1 VWAWP
6 WCARWSLRPSLPA
19 WRSQSVRVQSLR
31 DAVLRVVLVGLG
43 EDSADKLRL
52 GLVNH
57 IPAVFAAIPDWR
69 EAPTRGLALRRP
81 RLRRLRNLRGS
92 FRVEGLLT
100 KVRVKVVRGNVPCRN
115 AKRVMKR
122 LFKGR
127 NTRKWDCVGPQT
139 GYAACTRGD
148 SKITARF

>member
-1 VWAWP
+1 VPGAPRGSTRVWPIAIL
-6 WCARWSLRPSLPA
+6 AA
-19 WRSQSVRVQSLR
+19 I
-31 DAVLRVVLVGLG
+31 AVVLLAQSGL
-43 EDSADKLRL
+43 SA
-52 GLVNH
+52 
-57 IPAVFAAIPDWR
+57 PPSAYAVER
-69 EAPTRGLALRRP
+69 C
-81 RLRRLRNLRGS
+81 GS

-127 NTRKWDCVGPQT
+127 TTGKWNCVGPQT

-148 SKITARF
+148 NKVTARF

>member
-1 VWAWP
+1 VWPIALL
-6 WCARWSLRPSLPA
+6 AAIAVVAL
-19 WRSQSVRVQSLR
+19 VQS
-31 DAVLRVVLVGLG
+31 GL
-43 EDSADKLRL
+43 SAPPSAYATKRC
-52 GLVNH
+52 
-57 IPAVFAAIPDWR
+57 
-69 EAPTRGLALRRP
+69 
-81 RLRRLRNLRGS
+81 GS
-92 FRVEGLLT
+92 FRVDGLLT

-127 NTRKWDCVGPQT
+127 STGKWNCVGPQT

>member
-1 VWAWP
+1 MNEGRRGGTRAW
-6 WCARWSLRPSLPA
+6 LIVVVI
-19 WRSQSVRVQSLR
+19 SV
-31 DAVLRVVLVGLG
+31 AVVLSVEGDFA
-43 EDSADKLRL
+43 EPP
-52 GLVNH
+52 
-57 IPAVFAAIPDWR
+57 PAYAAKR
-69 EAPTRGLALRRP
+69 C
-81 RLRRLRNLRGS
+81 GS

-122 LFKGR
+122 LFNGR

-139 GYAACTRGD
+139 GYAACTRRD

>member
-1 VWAWP
+1 VGRR
-6 WCARWSLRPSLPA
+6 ARLASLARASTGA
-19 WRSQSVRVQSLR
+19 RRSTGGWLVALLAAVAIVAFVQS
-31 DAVLRVVLVGLG
+31 GLT
-43 EDSADKLRL
+43 EPPSAHATKRC
-52 GLVNH
+52 
-57 IPAVFAAIPDWR
+57 
-69 EAPTRGLALRRP
+69 
-81 RLRRLRNLRGS
+81 GS

-122 LFKGR
+122 LFNVRDTG
-127 NTRKWDCVGPQT
+127 KWNCVGPQT

>member
-1 VWAWP
+1 MARTEVTGSTRAW
-6 WCARWSLRPSLPA
+6 LI
-19 WRSQSVRVQSLR
+19 
-31 DAVLRVVLVGLG
+31 VLVASIAVVLLADAGVS
-43 EDSADKLRL
+43 EPQSAY
-52 GLVNH
+52 
-57 IPAVFAAIPDWR
+57 AAKR
-69 EAPTRGLALRRP
+69 C
-81 RLRRLRNLRGS
+81 GS

-122 LFKGR
+122 LFEGR
-127 NTRKWDCVGPQT
+127 DTRKWDCFGPQT

>member
-1 VWAWP
+1 VLDARAVWRRCTRAWLLVVI
-6 WCARWSLRPSLPA
+6 A
-19 WRSQSVRVQSLR
+19 SV
-31 DAVLRVVLVGLG
+31 AVVLSVGG
-43 EDSADKLRL
+43 DFSEPPSAY
-52 GLVNH
+52 
-57 IPAVFAAIPDWR
+57 AAKR
-69 EAPTRGLALRRP
+69 C
-81 RLRRLRNLRGS
+81 GS

-127 NTRKWDCVGPQT
+127 NTGKWDCVGPQT